1 MSYERCI
8 RRSDG
13 SDSTLDGMT
22 VEEPN
27 AQQPAESAPAT
38 MGSLILAVVL
48 YSLARLALVVVLA
61 AAIFFIGKAFGV
73 TVFPLAA
80 AAFGVL
86 IALPLS
92 LVLFKSLRLRVNDQ
106 IAQVDARRSAQR
118 EDLQSRLRGE
128 D

>member
-1 MSYERCI
+1 
-8 RRSDG
+8 
-13 SDSTLDGMT
+13 MT